1 MRTLGLPLFLLLAAA
16 GPGSAP
22 PLAPGSW
29 TTQTSG
35 VTSTLNGVTFLNP
48 NEGFAVGA
56 GGVVLRTLNGGTLW
70 AGQTSGA
77 PLALNG
83 VGLGSADVGSAVG
96 DSGTIVQT
104 LNGSSG
110 LPSTWN
116 RVTTG
121 TLAAVAAQDNLHAW
135 AAGTLGDLR
144 LTSNGVDWPLGNSGS
159 TSINV
164 RGMSFLS
171 APMEGYWVGEMGRV
185 MKTMDGI
192 SWAPPGSLWAEW

>member
-1 MRTLGLPLFLLLAAA
+1 MRTLGLSLFLLLAAA

-77 PLALNG
+77 TRHIENA
-83 VGLGSADVGSAVG
+83 
-96 DSGTIVQT
+96 
-104 LNGSSG
+104 
-110 LPSTWN
+110 
-116 RVTTG
+116 
-121 TLAAVAAQDNLHAW
+121 
-135 AAGTLGDLR
+135 
-144 LTSNGVDWPLGNSGS
+144 
-159 TSINV
+159 
-164 RGMSFLS
+164 LS
-171 APMEGYWVGEMGRV
+171 AASVNIPMSMTRS
-185 MKTMDGI
+185 T
-192 SWAPPGSLWAEW
+192 